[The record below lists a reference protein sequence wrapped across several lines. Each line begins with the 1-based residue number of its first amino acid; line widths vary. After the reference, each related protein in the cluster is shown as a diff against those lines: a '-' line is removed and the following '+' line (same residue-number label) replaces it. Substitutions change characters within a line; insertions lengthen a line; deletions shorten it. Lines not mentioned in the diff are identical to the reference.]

1 MKKRFIIAKE
11 IFKEFRV
18 PVQLVLL
25 LFADIFPRV
34 YISRLIEMFEIN
46 TKEIPYYE
54 FVRQKDMGVFEYQY
68 KSTPMPIN
76 NPYISL
82 TGQDSGIF
90 K

>member
-1 MKKRFIIAKE
+1 
-11 IFKEFRV
+11 
-18 PVQLVLL
+18 
-25 LFADIFPRV
+25 
-34 YISRLIEMFEIN
+34 MFEIN